1 MSGLAGL
8 SIADTPEIKA
18 HADTLTANEKAG
30 SLANCYRLIRGFS
43 KIEAQAVALA
53 AGHSVIATT
62 DREFWAF
69 LQGEIAEACR
79 ERCDGYELRAR
90 RAS

>member
-1 MSGLAGL
+1 MSGLNGL
-8 SIADTPEIKA
+8 AIADTPEIKA
-18 HADTLTANEKAG
+18 HAVTLAASEKAG
-30 SLANCYRLIRGFS
+30 ALADCYRLIRGFS

-62 DREFWAF
+62 DSSFW
-69 LQGEIAEACR
+69 QYVQQEIAEACR
-79 ERCDGYELRAR
+79 LRCDGYELRTR